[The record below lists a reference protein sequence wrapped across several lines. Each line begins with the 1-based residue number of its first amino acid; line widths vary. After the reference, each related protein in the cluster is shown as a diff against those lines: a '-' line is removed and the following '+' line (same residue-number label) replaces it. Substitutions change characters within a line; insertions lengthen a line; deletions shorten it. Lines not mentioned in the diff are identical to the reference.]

1 MFSKKFSYVRNL
13 LGLIMVLSMVLS
25 ACQAN
30 TPAAT
35 AVPTKEATQA
45 PAVTEAPVATEAP
58 AKYKEA
64 PILKE
69 LVDKGELPAL
79 EERLPENPLVVDAAE
94 IGQYGGTWR
103 RGFLGPSDYNGYVRI
118 VDEALVTF
126 TPDGTK

>member
-1 MFSKKFSYVRNL
+1 MFSKKLSYVRNL

-30 TPAAT
+30 TPAPT
-35 AVPTKEATQA
+35 AVPTKEATQ
-45 PAVTEAPVATEAP
+45 APVATEAP